1 MSSSSCSSVI
11 PGILSN
17 NRNLTYTLSRRNFTR
32 HLTSPCNGG
41 RKLGLH
47 LKKKNSLIVSVKG
60 EALQYRKLG
69 DSDLVISEI
78 TLGTM
83 TFGEQNTEKEAH
95 ELLSYSFES
104 GINAIDTAEMYPV
117 PVKKET
123 QGRTDL
129 YIGSW
134 LKSQPRDK
142 VILATKIAGYSEQS
156 SYLRDDAKVVRVDA
170 ANIRESV
177 EKSLKRLNTD
187 YIDLLQIHW

>member
-1 MSSSSCSSVI
+1 MASSSCSVI
-11 PGILSN
+11 PGFISN

-32 HLTSPCNGG
+32 HLTPPSNGG
-41 RKLGLH
+41 RKLGLY
-47 LKKKNSLIVSVKG
+47 LKKKKSSIIVSVKG
-60 EALQYRKLG
+60 DALQYRKLG

-78 TLGTM
+78 TMGTM

-95 ELLSYSFES
+95 ELLSYSFEN

-134 LKSQPRDK
+134 LKSRPRDK
-142 VILATKIAGYSEQS
+142 VILATKVAGYSEQTA
-156 SYLRDDAKVVRVDA
+156 YLRDDAKV
-170 ANIRESV
+170 IRSGYRRDLSTSV
-177 EKSLKRLNTD
+177 L
-187 YIDLLQIHW
+187 Y